1 MSDQLSPRCEADLLK
16 DPPWDPSATE
26 LGKAAVRAFR
36 RDIRALL
43 QERPGQWV
51 AYYGDQPIAF
61 AATDRELYRECLRR
75 GLPESDFIIRPIEP
89 VGPDE
94 VFIW

>member
-1 MSDQLSPRCEADLLK
+1 MSDQLSPRCHADLLK

-36 RDIRALL
+36 RDLLAML

-51 AYYGDQPIAF
+51 AYFGDQRIGF
-61 AATDRELYRECLRR
+61 AATEEELYRECVRR
-75 GLPESDFIIRPIEP
+75 GLPESDYIIWPVEP
-89 VGPDE
+89 AGPDV
-94 VFIW
+94 VFVW